1 MAEHIIVNSMA
12 GGDTV
17 AADEISSVKYQRI
30 KVVVGADGVND
41 GDVSSANPL
50 PVNQTAA
57 LPAGD
62 NNIGNVDVV
71 TLPALAA
78 GTNAIG
84 KLAANSGVDIGDV
97 TLNNLTTT
105 PVYTQ
110 SNITGI
116 ANNRKVVTTAGTAVA
131 LAATTACKRV
141 TITAETDNTG
151 VIVVGGSGV
160 VAALATRQGVPLN
173 AGDTYELDI
182 TDLASVYIDST
193 VNGDGVTFTYLT

>member
-1 MAEHIIVNSMA
+1 MS
-12 GGDTV
+12 GGDTF
-17 AADEISSVKYQRI
+17 ASDDIAGVKHQRV
-30 KVVVGADGVND
+30 KLEHGADGSAT
-41 GDVSSANPL
+41 DVSAASPL

-62 NNIGNVDVV
+62 NNIGNIDIESA
-71 TLPALAA
+71 LPA

-97 TLNNLTTT
+97 TINNLTTT

-131 LAATTACKRV
+131 LAASTACKKV
-141 TITAETDNTG
+141 IITAETDNTG
-151 VIVVGGSGV
+151 LIVVGGSAV
-160 VAALATRQGVPLN
+160 VAALATRQGIPLY
-173 AGDTYELDI
+173 AGDSIEFEI

-193 VNGDGVTFTYLT
+193 VNGDGVTFLYLT